1 MYLYLVR
8 HGQSTGNERQLFF
21 GVRDY
26 PLTRLGREQA
36 GQAAGKL
43 KEVKFT
49 RCVSSPLSR
58 AWDTAL
64 ICTEGRFVTP
74 EPCPALREQDMG
86 ELEGLSWGAAEARF
100 GDRIGMLLSDWF
112 HTTPPGG
119 ESPAHM
125 LERVGGCVDGL
136 IRRGEDTLVTA
147 HNGSLSLILYHLGL
161 VGERDLLRPEWSFRH
176 GTYSAVRVDE
186 KGAGLVCFN
195 R

>member
-26 PLTRLGREQA
+26 PLTELGREQA
-36 GQAAGKL
+36 KQAADKL
-43 KEVKFT
+43 NEVQFT

-58 AWDTAL
+58 AWDTAM
-64 ICTEGRFVTP
+64 ICTEGRFVVP
-74 EPCPALREQDMG
+74 EACPALREQDMG

-100 GDRIGMLLSDWF
+100 GDRIGVLLSDWF

-119 ESPAHM
+119 EPPAHM
-125 LERVGGCVDGL
+125 LARVGGCVDEL
-136 IRRGEDTLVTA
+136 VRRGEDTLVVA

-161 VGERDLLRPEWSFRH
+161 AGEQELLRPGWFFKH
-176 GTYSAVRVDE
+176 GTYSAIRVDE
-186 KGAGLVCFN
+186 AGAELVHFN